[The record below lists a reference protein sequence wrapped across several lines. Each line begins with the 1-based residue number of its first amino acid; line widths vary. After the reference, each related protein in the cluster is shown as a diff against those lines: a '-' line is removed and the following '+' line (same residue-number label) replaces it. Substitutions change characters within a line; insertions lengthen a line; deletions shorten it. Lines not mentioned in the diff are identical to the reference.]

1 MKTATDRKSSRKPTN
16 KKTDENQLHLNFYKR
31 DEYEKLIFATS
42 VLEFD
47 ILRTVHRDIFV

>member
-16 KKTDENQLHLNFYKR
+16 KKIDENQLHLHFYKR
-31 DEYEKLIFATS
+31 DEYERLIFATS
-42 VLEFD
+42 LLQFD